1 MRFTPQF
8 LDELRA
14 RLPVS
19 EVVGRRVKLK
29 KAGREWKGLSP
40 FQQEKSPSF
49 TVNDQKGFYHDF
61 SSGKHGDIISFLM
74 ETEGVGFTEAVERL
88 ASMAGVPLPA
98 ATPDA
103 ARHEQRRKTLYD
115 VMELAAKFFADTL
128 ASRNG
133 AKARGYLGDRGISPA
148 VQLQFRIGYAGGE
161 RFALKEHLGSHGISV
176 EDMVEAGLLV
186 SGDDIPVPWDRFRDR
201 VMFPIT
207 DMRGRVIAFGGR
219 ALEKDVAAKYLNS
232 PETPLFHK
240 GDNLY
245 NLAPARLAAHNG
257 SALVVVEGY
266 VDVIAMVGSGFAA
279 SVAPLGTALTENQL
293 MLLWKMADEPIL
305 CFDGDKAGQKA
316 AWRAAEL
323 ALPHLA
329 PGKSLRF
336 ALLPEGQ
343 DPDDLARSGGRG
355 AIEEVIGAARGLAD
369 VIWSREI
376 EGGTF
381 ATPERRAALE
391 KRINE
396 LTNGIRDE
404 VVRRYY
410 RQDLAE
416 RLQRTF
422 APEGGRGGFGRGN
435 YRGGGQGNFGGNFGG
450 GSGGRFGA
458 RTSFTPG
465 AAGRI
470 APRGRQASPG
480 SQTINRQPYQV
491 TSPQLASSS
500 IMRGQRSAIS
510 RREALI
516 LQCLINHPWLLH
528 DHLEEVAAL
537 ELAHPEA
544 HKLRAGIIAAFAND
558 HHHSPEPSEQS
569 EKMRADLAAGG
580 FSQSL
585 QRVELAITT
594 AAVWGAKPDAAREDV
609 LSTWHQLVSLHRQWH
624 SLLRELKDAELAL
637 GDEASEANLKWLLDV
652 KARLEEVDGTEALI
666 EGFGESSGR
675 FQRSV

>member
-74 ETEGVGFTEAVERL
+74 ETEGVGFAEAVERL
-88 ASMAGVPLPA
+88 ASMAGLPLPA
-98 ATPDA
+98 VTPDA

-115 VMELAAKFFADTL
+115 VMELSAKFFADTL
-128 ASRNG
+128 ASRGG
-133 AKARGYLGDRGISPA
+133 AKARGYLGDRAISPA
-148 VQLQFRIGYAGGE
+148 VQLQFRIGYATGE
-161 RFALKEHLGSHGISV
+161 RFALKEHLGGLGIPV

-186 SGDDIPVPWDRFRDR
+186 AGDDIPVPYDRFRDR

-207 DMRGRVIAFGGR
+207 DLRGRVIAFGGR
-219 ALEKDVAAKYLNS
+219 ALEKDVAAKYMNS

-245 NLAPARLAAHNG
+245 NHAPARLATHNG
-257 SALVVVEGY
+257 AALVVVEGY
-266 VDVIAMVGSGFAA
+266 VDVIAMVGAGFAA

-293 MLLWKMADEPIL
+293 ALLWKMADEPIL

-316 AWRAAEL
+316 AWRAADL
-323 ALPHLA
+323 ALPHLK

-343 DPDDLARSGGRG
+343 DPDDLTRSGGRG
-355 AIEEVIGAARGLAD
+355 AIEEVISAARGLAD

-376 EGGTF
+376 EGGSF

-391 KRINE
+391 ARIGE
-396 LTNGIRDE
+396 LSNGIHDE

-422 APEGGRGGFGRGN
+422 APEGGRGYAKGN
-435 YRGGGQGNFGGNFGG
+435 YRGGA
-450 GSGGRFGA
+450 GSLGRESGRRFAPRG
-458 RTSFTPG
+458 SFTPG
-465 AAGRI
+465 AAGRSD
-470 APRGRQASPG
+470 ARFGGRGQGPAG
-480 SQTINRQPYQV
+480 SQTVNRGPYQV
-491 TSPQLASSS
+491 
-500 IMRGQRSAIS
+500 
-510 RREALI
+510 ALI
-516 LQCLINHPWLLH
+516 LQSLINHPWLLH

-544 HKLRAGIIAAFAND
+544 NKLRAGIIAAFARD
-558 HHHSPEPSEQS
+558 HHHNDEPSEQS
-569 EKMRADLAAGG
+569 EKMRSDLAAGG
-580 FSQSL
+580 FSQVL
-585 QRVELAITT
+585 QRVELGITT
-594 AAVWGAKPDAAREDV
+594 SAVWGAQPGAAPEDV

-624 SLLRELKDAELAL
+624 SLLRELKDAEQAL
-637 GDEASEANLKWLLDV
+637 GEEASEANLAWLRDV
-652 KARLEEVDGTEALI
+652 KARLAEVDGIEALI

>member
-19 EVVGRRVKLK
+19 EVVGKRVKLK
-29 KAGREWKGLSP
+29 RAGREWKGLSP
-40 FQQEKSPSF
+40 FQQEKTPSF

-74 ETEGVGFTEAVERL
+74 ETEGVGFAEAVERL

-98 ATPDA
+98 VTPDA

-148 VQLQFRIGYAGGE
+148 TQLQFRIGYAPGE
-161 RFALKEHLGSHGISV
+161 RFALKEHLGSQNIPV
-176 EDMVEAGLLV
+176 EDMVEAGLLY
-186 SGDDIPVPWDRFRDR
+186 SGDDIPLPYDRFRDS

-207 DMRGRVIAFGGR
+207 DLRGRVIAFGGR
-219 ALEKDVAAKYLNS
+219 ALEKDVNAKYLNS

-245 NLAPARLAAHNG
+245 NLAPARLATHNG
-257 SALVVVEGY
+257 SSLVVVEGY
-266 VDVIAMVGSGFAA
+266 IDVIAMVGAGFPA
-279 SVAPLGTALTENQL
+279 SVAPLGTALTESQL
-293 MLLWKMADEPIL
+293 ALLWKMADEPIL
-305 CFDGDKAGQKA
+305 CFDGDKAGKKA
-316 AWRAAEL
+316 AWRAADM
-323 ALPHLA
+323 ALPHLK

-355 AIEEVIGAARGLAD
+355 AIEEVISAARGLAD
-369 VIWSREI
+369 VVWSREI

-391 KRINE
+391 ARIRE
-396 LTNGIRDE
+396 LSNGIGDE
-404 VVRRYY
+404 AVRRYY
-410 RQDLAE
+410 RQDFSE

-422 APEGGRGGFGRGN
+422 APEVARRGYARGN
-435 YRGGGQGNFGGNFGG
+435 YRAVAGNFGGE
-450 GSGGRFGA
+450 SGRRFAPRGV
-458 RTSFTPG
+458 FTPG
-465 AAGRI
+465 AAGRFE
-470 APRGRQASPG
+470 PRGGRLQGLAG
-480 SQTINRQPYQV
+480 GQTIDRGPYQAA
-491 TSPQLASSS
+491 SPQLASSP

-516 LQCLINHPWLLH
+516 LQSLINHPWLLH

-544 HKLRAGIIAAFAND
+544 HRLRAGIISAFAND
-558 HHHSPEPSEQS
+558 HHQSPEPAEQA

-585 QRVELAITT
+585 QRVERAITT
-594 AAVWGAKPDAAREDV
+594 SAVWGAQAGAAREDV
-609 LSTWHQLVSLHRQWH
+609 LSTWRQLVSLHRQWH
-624 SLLRELKDAELAL
+624 SLLRELKDAEAAL
-637 GDEASEANLKWLLDV
+637 GDEASEANLAWLRDV
-652 KARLEEVDGTEALI
+652 KARMAEVDGTEALI
-666 EGFGESSGR
+666 EGFGELSGR
-675 FQRSV
+675 FQRGV

>member
-74 ETEGVGFTEAVERL
+74 ETEGVGFAEAVERL
-88 ASMAGVPLPA
+88 AAMAGMALPA

-103 ARHEQRRKTLYD
+103 ARHEQRRKTLHD
-115 VMELAAKFFADTL
+115 VMKLAAKFFADTL

-148 VQLQFRIGYAGGE
+148 TQLQFRLGYAPAD
-161 RFALKEHLGSHGISV
+161 RFALKERLGAQGIST

-186 SGDDIPVPWDRFRDR
+186 GGDDLAVPYDRFRDR

-207 DMRGRVIAFGGR
+207 DARGRVIAFGGR
-219 ALEKDVAAKYLNS
+219 ALEKDVPAKYLNS

-245 NLAPARLAAHNG
+245 NLGAARQAAHDG
-257 SALVVVEGY
+257 APLIVVEGY
-266 VDVIAMVGSGFAA
+266 VDVIAMVGAGFAA

-293 MLLWKMADEPIL
+293 ALLWRMADEPIL
-305 CFDGDKAGQKA
+305 CFDGDKAGQQA
-316 AWRAAEL
+316 AWRAADL
-323 ALPHLA
+323 ALPHLK

-355 AIEEVIGAARGLAD
+355 AIEDVLSAARGLAD
-369 VIWSREI
+369 MIWSREI
-376 EGGTF
+376 ESGSF
-381 ATPERRAALE
+381 DTPERRAALE
-391 KRINE
+391 ARINE
-396 LTNGIRDE
+396 LANAVRDE

-410 RQDLAE
+410 RDDLAS

-422 APEGGRGGFGRGN
+422 APEGGRGGYARGN
-435 YRGGGQGNFGGNFGG
+435 FARPGGGE
-450 GSGGRFGA
+450 SPRRF
-458 RTSFTPG
+458 
-465 AAGRI
+465 
-470 APRGRQASPG
+470 APRGNLMRGRFPPRGGAGQGGPALPPG
-480 SQTINRQPYQV
+480 PYQAA
-491 TSPQLASSS
+491 SPQLGASP

-510 RREALI
+510 
-516 LQCLINHPWLLH
+516 
-528 DHLEEVAAL
+528 
-537 ELAHPEA
+537 
-544 HKLRAGIIAAFAND
+544 
-558 HHHSPEPSEQS
+558 
-569 EKMRADLAAGG
+569 
-580 FSQSL
+580 
-585 QRVELAITT
+585 
-594 AAVWGAKPDAAREDV
+594 
-609 LSTWHQLVSLHRQWH
+609 
-624 SLLRELKDAELAL
+624 
-637 GDEASEANLKWLLDV
+637 
-652 KARLEEVDGTEALI
+652 
-666 EGFGESSGR
+666 
-675 FQRSV
+675 

>member
-29 KAGREWKGLSP
+29 KAGREFKGLSP

-74 ETEGVGFTEAVERL
+74 ETEGVGFAEAVERL
-88 ASMAGVPLPA
+88 ASMAGMALPA

-115 VMELAAKFFADTL
+115 VMDLAAKFFADTL
-128 ASRNG
+128 ASRHG
-133 AKARGYLGDRGISPA
+133 AKARGYLGDRAISPA
-148 VQLQFRIGYAGGE
+148 TQLQFRIGYAPPD
-161 RFALKEHLGSHGISV
+161 RFALKEHLGSLGIPV

-186 SGDDIPVPWDRFRDR
+186 AGDDIPVPYDKFRDR
-201 VMFPIT
+201 VMFPIA
-207 DMRGRVIAFGGR
+207 DLRNRVIAFGGR
-219 ALEKDVAAKYLNS
+219 ALEKEVAAKYMNS

-245 NLAPARLAAHNG
+245 NLSTARQATHNG
-257 SALVVVEGY
+257 AALIVVEGY
-266 VDVIAMVGSGFAA
+266 VDVIAMVTTGFAA
-279 SVAPLGTALTENQL
+279 TVAPLGTALTENQL

-316 AWRAAEL
+316 AFRAADL
-323 ALPHLA
+323 ALPHLK

-343 DPDDLARSGGRG
+343 DPDDLARSGGRA

-369 VIWSREI
+369 VLWSREI

-391 KRINE
+391 ARIGE
-396 LTNGIRDE
+396 LSNGIRDE

-410 RQDLAE
+410 RQDLAQ

-422 APEGGRGGFGRGN
+422 APEGGRGGYNRGN
-435 YRGGGQGNFGGNFGG
+435 FAKRPGSE
-450 GSGGRFGA
+450 SGGRFGSRA
-458 RTSFTPG
+458 PFTPG
-465 AAGRI
+465 AAGRFG
-470 APRGRQASPG
+470 PGGGRGQGSAG
-480 SQTINRQPYQV
+480 SQTINRGPYQAASAQLA
-491 TSPQLASSS
+491 TSP
-500 IMRGQRSAIS
+500 IMRGQRSALS

-516 LQCLINHPWLLH
+516 LQSLINHPWLLH

-544 HKLRAGIIAAFAND
+544 NKLRAGIIAAFASD
-558 HHHSPEPSEQS
+558 HHHSPEPEEQA
-569 EKMRADLAAGG
+569 EKMRADLEARG
-580 FSQSL
+580 FSQVL
-585 QRVELAITT
+585 QRVGAAITT
-594 AAVWGAKPDAAREDV
+594 SAVWGVQSGAAREDV
-609 LSTWHQLVSLHRQWH
+609 LSTWQQLVALHQKTH
-624 SLLRELKDAELAL
+624 ALLREKKDAELAL
-637 GDEASEANLKWLLDV
+637 GEEPSEAHLAWLKDV
-652 KARLEEVDGTEALI
+652 SARLDSLDGTEALI
-666 EGFGESSGR
+666 EGFGELSGR
-675 FQRSV
+675 FRRSV